1 MSTLLRCP
9 RCKSEVDASASKPGS
24 VIKCLHCRA
33 DMRVP
38 DAPSGP
44 GPAKVAGGRQ
54 STLFRRMTNAALP
67 GQRGRVTAG
76 PTFSG
81 EGRGASRRGSDMSGL
96 YVGGGVVGVIAIAVV
111 IGVMMSQKSAEP
123 GTPGGPKK
131 LVAHRQPP
139 PPPPPEAPPPE
150 PVKPPSERGSG
161 PPSSWEP
168 DAASRVLAGVNPVPC
183 ESALEKEALGYI
195 RSGNTDRIN
204 SSPYHFL
211 PFVLNSLISED
222 RDLAKG
228 AFAALAAFCEHQRIL
243 LTGNK
248 NPVDLGWVN
257 SAEYR
262 GYIYQDW
269 AGKWWSQNAR
279 KLIDAPIGPGE
290 LAAVDKV
297 DWHSLVQQLIGGS
310 YHDSTTPSGATFLK
324 VKAYGRAA
332 WPKLA
337 NLIDH
342 EDLSVARAAAEVL
355 NELTGQKRPRPTEAN
370 RAEVKAGWL
379 SWISSQK

>member
-1 MSTLLRCP
+1 M
-9 RCKSEVDASASKPGS
+9 A
-24 VIKCLHCRA
+24 
-33 DMRVP
+33 
-38 DAPSGP
+38 
-44 GPAKVAGGRQ
+44 
-54 STLFRRMTNAALP
+54 NAAVP
-67 GQRGRVTAG
+67 GQRGRVVAG

-81 EGRGASRRGSDMSGL
+81 DGRGASKRGSDMSGL
-96 YVGGGVVGVIAIAVV
+96 YMGGGIVGVIAIVVV
-111 IGVMMSQKSAEP
+111 IAVMMSGKSPEP
-123 GTPGGPKK
+123 GTQGGPKK
-131 LVAHRQPP
+131 LTRTPP
-139 PPPPPEAPPPE
+139 PPPVAPPAPAPE
-150 PVKPPSERGSG
+150 PIKPPSERGSG

-168 DAASRVLAGVNPVPC
+168 DAASRMQATVNPVPC

-195 RSGNTDRIN
+195 RAGNTDRIN
-204 SSPYHFL
+204 SAPYHYL
-211 PFVLNSLISED
+211 PFVLNSLITED
-222 RDLAKG
+222 RELAKG
-228 AFAALAAFCEHQRIL
+228 AFAALAAFCQHQRIL
-243 LTGNK
+243 LTGEK

-262 GYIYQDW
+262 AYIYQDW
-269 AGKWWSQNAR
+269 AGKWWGQNSR
-279 KLIDAPIGPGE
+279 KLIDAPIGAGE

-297 DWHSLVQQLIGGS
+297 DWESQVRQLIGGS
-310 YHDSTTPSGATFLK
+310 YYDSTTPSGTTFLK

-342 EDLSVARAAAEVL
+342 EDLSVGQAAASVL

>member
-9 RCKSEVDASASKPGS
+9 RCKSDVDASAAKPGS
-24 VIKCLHCRA
+24 IIKCLHCRA

-38 DAPSGP
+38 DAPSASGA
-44 GPAKVAGGRQ
+44 AKASGGRQ
-54 STLFRRMTNAALP
+54 SVLFRRMTNASIP
-67 GQRGRVTAG
+67 GQRGRAVAG

-81 EGRGASRRGSDMSGL
+81 EGRGASNRGSDMSGL
-96 YVGGGVVGVIAIAVV
+96 YMGGGIVGVIAIVVV
-111 IGVMMSQKSAEP
+111 IALMMSGKSSEP
-123 GTPGGPKK
+123 GAQGGPKK
-131 LVAHRQPP
+131 LVVQRPPP
-139 PPPPPEAPPPE
+139 PPPPPEAPPE

-168 DAASRVLAGVNPVPC
+168 DAASRVVASVNPVPC

-195 RSGNTDRIN
+195 RAGNTDRIN
-204 SSPYHFL
+204 QAPYHFL

-228 AFAALAAFCEHQRIL
+228 AFAALAAFCQQQRIL
-243 LTGNK
+243 LTGEK
-248 NPVDLGWVN
+248 NPIDLGWVN

-269 AGKWWSQNAR
+269 AGKWWSQSSR
-279 KLIDAPIGPGE
+279 KLIDAPIGAGE

-297 DWHSLVQQLIGGS
+297 DWESQVRQLMSGS
-310 YHDSTTPSGATFLK
+310 YHDSTTPSGATFLR

-342 EDLSVARAAAEVL
+342 EDLGVGRAAAEVL